1 MKIKRYIANT
11 EKEAIEKV
19 RDDLG
24 NDALIISVKN
34 IKPKGIYRLFKKSSV
49 EVTAAIDN
57 YLNNNQDMNSNLKK
71 KYATDEGAKSENKND
86 NDNEKGHLKNIENK
100 INELERLLQSSL
112 NKIDDKQVVVN
123 DQNNNNEKNLN
134 SVLQIF
140 YAHLIEN
147 DVEERIARKLL
158 ENLENCNINEVVA
171 KLYQRLVNMIGNPEP
186 IINDKQGPQIVTF
199 IGPTG
204 VGKTTTIAKI
214 ATKFALNKD
223 TKVGFITSDTY
234 RIAAV
239 EQLKVYA
246 NILSIPIQVIYSH
259 NELASAI
266 ERFSDRDIIFFD
278 TAGRSHKNNEQ
289 FEQLK
294 DMLDIIKNNEIH
306 LVLSLTLKLND
317 MKTIIERYIEITNF
331 NIIFTKADE
340 TSSLGNIVNIKELY
354 GLEYSYLTF
363 GQNVPDDI
371 QILDPQIIAKSLLGG
386 ADI

>member
-34 IKPKGIYRLFKKSSV
+34 IKPKGIYRLFKKASV

-57 YLNNNQDMNSNLKK
+57 YLNNNQDMNSNLKE
-71 KYATDEGAKSENKND
+71 KYATDEGIKSENKND
-86 NDNEKGHLKNIENK
+86 NEKGHLENIENK
-100 INELERLLQSSL
+100 IGELERLLHSSL
-112 NKIDDKQVVVN
+112 DRIDNKQSIVN
-123 DQNNNNEKNLN
+123 DQKNDNEKSLN
-134 SVLQIF
+134 AVLQIF
-140 YAHLIEN
+140 YTHLIEN
-147 DVEERIARKLL
+147 DVEEKIARKLL
-158 ENLENCNINEVVA
+158 ENLENYNVNEVVA
-171 KLYQRLVNMIGNPEP
+171 KLYQRIVDIIGKPKT
-186 IINDKQGPQIVTF
+186 IINDKQRPQIVTF

-214 ATKFALNKD
+214 ATKFALDKNA
-223 TKVGFITSDTY
+223 KVGFITADTY
-234 RIAAV
+234 RVAAV

-259 NELASAI
+259 SELSSAI
-266 ERFSDRDIIFFD
+266 EKFSDRDIIFLD
-278 TAGRSHKNNEQ
+278 TAGRSHKNKEQ
-289 FEQLK
+289 FEQLQ
-294 DMLDIIKNNEIH
+294 DMLDIIKDNEIH

-317 MKTIIERYIEITNF
+317 IKTIIEKYIEITNF

-340 TSSLGNIVNIKELY
+340 TSSIGNIVNIKEMY
-354 GLEYSYLTF
+354 ELEYSYVTF